1 MEVKSI
7 FLLLPLLIAVFSNLL
22 AAATQKRQDLLQK
35 GSALQAAVPALELY
49 DVVHPAKYYSLFPD
63 R

>member
-22 AAATQKRQDLLQK
+22 AAATQKRQDLQK
-35 GSALQAAVPALELY
+35 GSSMPAVPALDLC
-49 DVVHPAKYYSLFPD
+49 DVVHPPAKYYSLFPD